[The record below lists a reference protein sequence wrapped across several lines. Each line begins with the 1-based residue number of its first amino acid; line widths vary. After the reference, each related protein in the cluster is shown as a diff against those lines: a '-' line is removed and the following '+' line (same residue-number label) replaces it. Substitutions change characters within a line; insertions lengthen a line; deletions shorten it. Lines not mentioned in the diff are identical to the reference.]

1 MSKNGLL
8 SLDHLFL
15 LLTIT
20 LNSYNL
26 IVSTNLSH
34 MKILVI
40 EDQENLAK
48 LIKDGLMAEGF
59 TVDCV
64 YDGETGQTRIEM
76 NSGDYDLVLLDVM
89 LPKKSGIEVCQNIRA
104 QKIFIPIILVTAK
117 DSNEDVINGL
127 NTGADDY
134 IVKPFT
140 FDILIARIRAVLRR
154 PKVSL
159 PMKLEVGKLTLDITG
174 KKLFKGKD
182 EVKLTLKEFN
192 LLEYMM
198 RNTDRVLNREQILS
212 NVWDFSFDSFSNV
225 IDVHITNIRKKIDDH
240 SGKIIET
247 VHGVGY
253 KMNSK

>member
-1 MSKNGLL
+1 
-8 SLDHLFL
+8 
-15 LLTIT
+15 
-20 LNSYNL
+20 
-26 IVSTNLSH
+26 

-48 LIKDGLMAEGF
+48 LIKDGLMSEGF

-64 YDGETGQTRIEM
+64 HDGEAGQTRIEM
-76 NSGDYDLVLLDVM
+76 NSDDYDLVLLDVM

-104 QKIFIPIILVTAK
+104 QKIYIPIILVTAK
-117 DSNEDVINGL
+117 DSNEDIINGL

-140 FDILIARIRAVLRR
+140 FDVLIARIRAVLRR

-174 KKLFKGKD
+174 KKLFKGKE

-240 SGKIIET
+240 NGKIIET

-253 KMNSK
+253 KMNS